1 MNPIIDSKR
10 DELLKLC
17 EKYRVRRLDIFGSAV
32 GDKFDPET
40 SDLDFLVTF
49 EDLGFGEAADTYFGL
64 LESLREL
71 FNRHIDLVTES
82 AIDNPYFRESVEE
95 SRILLYAA

>member
-1 MNPIIDSKR
+1 MNPIIDSNR
-10 DELLKLC
+10 EELLKLC
-17 EKYRVRRLDIFGSAV
+17 EKYRVKRLDVFGSAV

-49 EDLGFGEAADTYFGL
+49 KELKRGEYADTYFGL
-64 LESLREL
+64 LEALREL
-71 FNRHIDLVTES
+71 FGRHIDLVTES
-82 AIDNPYFRESVEE
+82 AINNPYFRESVEE

>member
-1 MNPIIDSKR
+1 MNPIIDDNR
-10 DELLKLC
+10 EELLRLC
-17 EKYRVRRLDIFGSAV
+17 KKYRVKRLDIFGSAV

-49 EDLGFGEAADTYFGL
+49 EDLDFGDYADAYFGFL
-64 LESLREL
+64 KSLQEL
-71 FNRHIDLVTES
+71 FDRHIDLVTES

-95 SRILLYAA
+95 TRTLLYEA

>member
-1 MNPIIDSKR
+1 MKPIIDSKR

-17 EKYRVRRLDIFGSAV
+17 EKYRVKRLDIFGSAV

>member
-1 MNPIIDSKR
+1 MTHIIDSRR
-10 DELLKLC
+10 DTLLKRW
-17 EKYRVRRLDIFGSAV
+17 EKSRVKRLDIFVSAV

>member
-17 EKYRVRRLDIFGSAV
+17 EKYRVKRLDIFGSAV

>member
-1 MNPIIDSKR
+1 MA
-10 DELLKLC
+10 
-17 EKYRVRRLDIFGSAV
+17 RLR
-32 GDKFDPET
+32 GDNFDPET